1 MKRFNIIFAMDSQFG
16 IGKDNQLPWGRI
28 PADMEFFRTVTMR
41 TRHGEYPA
49 KPNVIIMGRKTWES
63 LPSRFRP
70 LPNRI
75 NAVITR
81 NTPNTLMDEG
91 CLVYN
96 SLEQALLYCLTSEQY
111 GDVFV
116 IGGGE
121 IFRQTLTDPKLG
133 EVFVTEIT
141 GDYRCDTFIDRD
153 LIDPLMFHTAEYLN
167 TVSHPTNGKPIK
179 FYRMETYRHA
189 DRIYGDLLRRL
200 LLQGEPIQGRN
211 GETHRITGDVQLA
224 FSLMDGLPVLTG
236 KKILWNKVVEELL
249 FFIRGETDS
258 KQLEARGVRF
268 WQGNTTRE
276 FLDSRGLTEYPVGEM
291 GPMYGYQW
299 RHFNGEYSPGTEDSR
314 SDQSSAGGIDQLR
327 GLIQELQQ
335 NGASRRLLITTLNP
349 ADVDRSVLWPCHGLV
364 VQFFVDTQ
372 NGLSCKMYQRSA
384 DTFLGLPFNIAS
396 YGLLTCI
403 LAKILGLTP
412 RSLYITIGDC
422 HIYDNHKSAVE
433 EYLTRVPYDSPQL
446 EISGH
451 IQTLED
457 VEASTAEDYRL
468 INYQHHPFIRA
479 EMSA

>member
-1 MKRFNIIFAMDSQFG
+1 MKRFNIIFAIDSKFG

-28 PADMEFFRTVTMR
+28 PADMEFFRAVTMR
-41 TRHGEYPA
+41 TQLGEYPA
-49 KPNVIIMGRKTWES
+49 KRNIVIMGRKTWES
-63 LPSRFRP
+63 LPSSSRP
-70 LPNRI
+70 LPSRI
-75 NAVITR
+75 NVIITR
-81 NTPNTLMDEG
+81 DTSFSPGNNG

-96 SLEQALLYCLTSEQY
+96 SLEQALLCCLTSEQY

-121 IFRQTLTDPKLG
+121 IYHQALTHPKLG
-133 EVFVTEIT
+133 EVFVTEIE
-141 GDYRCDTFIDRD
+141 GDYNCDTFIDCD
-153 LIDPLMFHTAEYLN
+153 LINPLRFHTAELLN
-167 TVSHPTNGKPIK
+167 STTHPRTSKSVK
-179 FYRMETYRHA
+179 FYRMETYQHA

-200 LLQGEPIQGRN
+200 MLQGEPIYGRN
-211 GETHRITGDVQLA
+211 GDTHRITGDIQLA

-299 RHFNGEYSPGTEDSR
+299 RHFNGEYNPGTDSTR

-327 GLIQELQQ
+327 GLIQELQD

-384 DTFLGLPFNIAS
+384 DTFLGLPFNMAS
-396 YGLLTCI
+396 YALLTCI
-403 LAKILGLTP
+403 LAKILDMVP
-412 RSLYITIGDC
+412 RSLYITVGDC

-433 EYLTRVPYDSPQL
+433 EYLTRVPYDSPHL
-446 EISGH
+446 EISEH
-451 IQTLED
+451 IRTLED